1 MGSSRCAFGI
11 WCLIV
16 FPTIHGIVN
25 QAAAQPAPI
34 DSITAFQADMAA
46 QNPITVVTYGDS
58 WTYGLSTADFPWAVR
73 LGAHIQADNPN
84 AAFANEGVAGW
95 DSDQGLTG
103 LSAVTAHAPD
113 YCILNFGINDWGH
126 TRGSNTRTVPQFTTA
141 MSAMIDALE
150 SAGCRVVLWVSGP
163 VRSTSGS
170 DYGCGSAVNDSS
182 YAYKFI
188 DYADALKGL
197 ALDKNVPIL
206 DVRQA
211 FIDHHDNVESICPW
225 FWNDIH
231 FNQLGHDFMYAAFR
245 DELLPA
251 IKTRIVGRDTFT
263 DTNGTLL
270 TDHTPDLDMVAGG
283 WSSAWSSVAGSIQSN
298 RFEAVEEIA
307 VYVVDAGASGM
318 VARASVE
325 DTDGQGNPTIVV
337 RHNGAGNANDCWTFT
352 YRAADGTYLLN
363 ERNGGVVTQRDSAP
377 GGPPTVL
384 EARAY
389 DDRVEGWADGSKVVE
404 YFSTDLNQNTHG
416 GFGNFTSMGSSA
428 FDEFSLFTLEGETA
442 PIVTLVRDTFTDTN
456 GKRLNA
462 HTPNFDNLGGGWV
475 EHAGT
480 WEIQSNAAHKT
491 ATAATHQIA
500 SIDTGA
506 SDCVVTLR
514 YQRTQTG
521 TASRGGLA
529 FRVVDA
535 DNFWGLWAN
544 GQNLQLYEVT
554 AGAFTKRGEVKPPNG
569 PDAWD
574 FAVTLDGNDITVDA
588 VRDGS
593 TIYHLAYSSA
603 AHAAATRHGLWAL
616 DTTGVFEE
624 FEVAEL

>member
-1 MGSSRCAFGI
+1 MD
-11 WCLIV
+11 
-16 FPTIHGIVN
+16 TI
-25 QAAAQPAPI
+25 A
-34 DSITAFQADMAA
+34 AFQAEMAA
-46 QNPITVVTYGDS
+46 KNAITVVTYGDS

-73 LGAHIQADNPN
+73 LGEHIQSDNPN
-84 AAFANEGVAGW
+84 AVFANEGVAGW
-95 DSDQGLTG
+95 NSNEGLGG
-103 LSAVTAHAPD
+103 LSAVTAHSPD

-126 TRGSNTRTVPQFTTA
+126 SGGANERTVTQYTDD
-141 MSAMIDALE
+141 MNQMIEDLA
-150 SAGCRVVLWVSGP
+150 AVGCRVILWVSGP
-163 VRSTSGS
+163 VKSTSGS
-170 DYGCGSAVNDSS
+170 DYGCGGAVDDSG
-182 YAYKFI
+182 YTHKFI
-188 DYADALKGL
+188 EYVNALKGL
-197 ALDKNVPIL
+197 AGENNVPII
-206 DVRQA
+206 DIRQA
-211 FIDHHDNVESICPW
+211 FIDHHDTVESICSW
-225 FWNDIH
+225 FWNAIH
-231 FNQLGHDFMYAAFR
+231 FNQQGHDFMYAAFR

-337 RHNGAGNANDCWTFT
+337 RHNGAGNVNDCWTFA
-352 YRAADGTYLLN
+352 YRGSDGTYLLN

-389 DDRVEGWADGSKVVE
+389 DDRIEGWADGVKVVE

-442 PIVTLVRDTFTDTN
+442 PSVTLVRDTFTDTN

-491 ATAATHQIA
+491 ATASTHQIA

-514 YQRTQTG
+514 YQRTQSG
-521 TASRGGLA
+521 TASRGGVA
-529 FRVVDA
+529 FRVVDSN
-535 DNFWGLWAN
+535 NFWGVWAN
-544 GQNLQLYEVT
+544 GMNVQLYEVV
-554 AGAFTKRGEVKPPNG
+554 AGSFTKRDEANPPNG
-569 PDAWD
+569 PDNWEIT
-574 FAVTLDGNDITVDA
+574 VTLDGNSITVDA
-588 VRDGS
+588 IRDGA
-593 TIYHLAYSSA
+593 TAYQLAYSSA
-603 AHAAATRHGLWAL
+603 THAAATQHGLWAL